1 MNLFMVQHPILQDR
15 VWLIHLLQF
24 FSCMMLRYSF
34 GLEQAAR
41 NIEMAIDKVLK
52 EGYRTHDL
60 EGPEDMKLNTDQISQ
75 KILDNLKS

>member
-1 MNLFMVQHPILQDR
+1 
-15 VWLIHLLQF
+15 
-24 FSCMMLRYSF
+24 MMLRYSF